1 MKKLSLLIILA
12 GFAFG
17 VKAQNA
23 EVVNAYNYQKFKEYD
38 KAKISIDKAI
48 LDPKTGISA
57 KTWYYRGLIYQ
68 DIEES
73 LDANVKVLDAQSL
86 DKTIESFMK
95 SMELDVKKA
104 YTEDI
109 MKRLPYLQ
117 NRYVNKGIESYK
129 AKQFQEAS
137 DCFMKSANIS
147 EKYFSKIDTGLIFNA
162 ALANINAKNVSGQK
176 ELLSR
181 LIDLKYQDAEIYRSL
196 ANVYMSEKDTTKGLE
211 LIAQG
216 RKAFPSNNNLLID
229 ELNVYLSRGKL
240 SQIIGGVKNAIKN
253 DPNNKTLWFAL
264 STIYDNSNKKDSAVF
279 AYKSALKIDSNY
291 FDANYNLGALY
302 YNQAVEVYNK
312 VKDLPISKEKEY
324 NAGKKKYTDYFN
336 KSLPYLEKARQLQPN
351 DLNTLLSLKE
361 AYAKLDRFNDS
372 KNAKLAIEA
381 LSKPTSNEIIKKN
394 GKPLK
399 EVTNVDSEGRTI
411 KILYYETK
419 VYTFINDRLDNTTS
433 ISK

>member
-86 DKTIESFMK
+86 DKSIESFMK

-109 MKRLPYLQ
+109 MKRLPFLQ

-137 DCFMKSANIS
+137 DCFMKSATIS
-147 EKYFSKIDTGLIFNA
+147 EKVFSKIDTGLIFNA
-162 ALANINAKNVSGQK
+162 ALANINAKNVAGQK

-181 LIDLKYQDAEIYRSL
+181 LIDLKYQDAEIFRSL
-196 ANVYMSEKDTTKGLE
+196 ANVYMAEKDTAKGLE

-216 RKAFPSNNNLLID
+216 RKAFPANNSLMID
-229 ELNVYLSRGKL
+229 ELNVYMSRGQAKQMI
-240 SQIIGGVKNAIKN
+240 SKMEEAAHA
-253 DPNNKTLWFAL
+253 DSTNKTLWFAL
-264 STIYDNSNKKDSAVF
+264 GATYDNMGKKVNAEK
-279 AYKSALKIDSNY
+279 AYKKAISIDTVY
-291 FDANYNLGALY
+291 FDALYNLGAMH
-302 YNQAVEVYNK
+302 YNAGVEVYNK
-312 VKDLPISKEKEY
+312 VKDLPMSKEKEY
-324 NAGKKKYTDYFN
+324 NAGKAKYTASFN
-336 KSLPYLEKARQLQPN
+336 KSLPYLEKALLLAPN
-351 DLNTLLSLKE
+351 DVNTLLSLKE
-361 AYAKLDRFNDS
+361 VYAKLDNFTKSGEMKKR
-372 KNAKLAIEA
+372 IEA
-381 LSKPTSNEIIKKN
+381 MKK
-394 GKPLK
+394 K
-399 EVTNVDSEGRTI
+399 
-411 KILYYETK
+411 
-419 VYTFINDRLDNTTS
+419 
-433 ISK
+433 

>member
-216 RKAFPSNNNLLID
+216 RKAFPANNSLMID
-229 ELNVYLSRGKL
+229 ELNVYMSRGQAKQMI
-240 SQIIGGVKNAIKN
+240 SKMEEAAHA
-253 DPNNKTLWFAL
+253 DSTNKTLWFAL
-264 STIYDNSNKKDSAVF
+264 GATYDNMGKKVNADK
-279 AYKSALKIDSNY
+279 AYKKAISIDSVY
-291 FDANYNLGALY
+291 FDALYNLGAMH
-302 YNQAVEVYNK
+302 YNAGVEVYNK
-312 VKDLPISKEKEY
+312 VKDLPMSKEKEY
-324 NAGKKKYTDYFN
+324 NAGKAKYTASFN
-336 KSLPYLEKARQLQPN
+336 KSLPYLEKALILAPN
-351 DLNTLLSLKE
+351 DVNTLLSLKE
-361 AYAKLDRFNDS
+361 VYAKLDNFTKSGEMKKR
-372 KNAKLAIEA
+372 IEA
-381 LSKPTSNEIIKKN
+381 LKK
-394 GKPLK
+394 K
-399 EVTNVDSEGRTI
+399 
-411 KILYYETK
+411 
-419 VYTFINDRLDNTTS
+419 
-433 ISK
+433 